1 MLTRR
6 TVEAVVV
13 FIASLVV
20 VEASEHFPRHLSLT
34 GRALAVLIWALAAIW
49 VYGAPCTACGKALR
63 WEAFRWAFS
72 PRYQQRSPKCPHCG
86 VSIDRAATHPD
97 HRTRQ

>member
-13 FIASLVV
+13 FIASLVL
-20 VEASEHFPRHLSLT
+20 VEASEHFPRHISPT
-34 GRALAVLIWALAAIW
+34 GRGLAVLVWAAVVIWM
-49 VYGAPCTACGKALR
+49 YRTPCTACGKALR

-72 PRYQQRSPKCPHCG
+72 RRYQQPSPSCPHCG
-86 VSIDRAATHPD
+86 VGIDQSQPANPR
-97 HRTRQ
+97 